1 MTEPSSSSAPPLGLF
16 ARALGVITAPA
27 ATFRSVVAHPSSAG
41 ILFLGCLLMGLATA
55 LPQFTEPG
63 QAMALDMQIREAE
76 RFSGRPIDPQARQG
90 METMARYAGYTSL
103 VSMFIFIPVVT
114 LIMSGIYWLI
124 FNVVLGG
131 SAQFKQVLAVMCHS
145 QIILAV
151 GTVIAAP
158 IQYAQ
163 GVMTPAGPF
172 HLGALAAPFD
182 PNGAVARLLGT
193 LTIVGFWQSIVTGIG
208 MAVLYRKRP
217 AMMIGTLVTLY
228 VLLTVFFSVLLPMFI
243 SSAVGTR

>member
-1 MTEPSSSSAPPLGLF
+1 MTETSTSSAPALGLF
-16 ARALGVITAPA
+16 ARAIGVITSPA

-41 ILFLGCLLMGLATA
+41 ILFLSCLLMGLATG
-55 LPQFTEPG
+55 LPQFTDRG
-63 QAMALDMQIREAE
+63 QAMAVDMQVREAE
-76 RFSGRPIDPQARQG
+76 RFSGRPLEPQARQG
-90 METMARYAGYTSL
+90 IEMMARFGGYTSI
-103 VSMFIFIPVVT
+103 VSMLIVIPVVT
-114 LIMSGIYWLI
+114 LLFSGLYWLV

-131 SAQFKQVLAVMCHS
+131 NAEFKQVLAVMCHS

-151 GTVIAAP
+151 GTLLAAP

-182 PNGAVARLLGT
+182 PNGSAARLFGA
-193 LTIVGFWQSIVTGIG
+193 LTIVGFWQSIVSGIG

-217 AMMIGTLVTLY
+217 AGMIIALVGIY
-228 VLLTVFFSVLLPMFI
+228 VLLTAFFSVLLPMFI